1 MAFCISCG
9 ASVDGQFCPQCGAS
23 QGSAAGAA
31 APSQQASQPAPSAA
45 PPPVKK
51 GISGWVWAL
60 IGCFGLIL
68 IAVIAISVG
77 GWFIASK
84 VKSNPAA
91 AAARILAAANPN
103 VEVVSVD
110 DQGGKITLRD
120 KKTGK
125 QVTLDFD
132 DIKKG
137 RISFE
142 GEDGEKME
150 IKTQGEGEQGSVEFT
165 GKDGTTRIGKNA
177 AQLPAWLRAYPGA
190 EAQQGFGMSAST
202 AEGKSSALA
211 FKTSDAPD
219 KVAAFYEGA
228 LKEADMEVKKSSS
241 QAGNF
246 SLFTVTGEDKANKR
260 TVHITATSTDQGTM
274 INYVVSEK

>member
-23 QGSAAGAA
+23 QGSAAGPA

-60 IGCFGLIL
+60 IGCFGLIV
-68 IAVIAISVG
+68 IAGIAISVG

-150 IKTQGEGEQGSVEFT
+150 IKTKGEGEQGTIEIT
-165 GKDGTTRIGKNA
+165 GKEGTARIGKDA
-177 AQLPAWLRAYPGA
+177 AVLPSWVPPYPGA
-190 EAQQGFGMSAST
+190 EMVHGMEMNSPGQKGGTVMA
-202 AEGKSSALA
+202 
-211 FKTSDAPD
+211 KTGDSPD
-219 KVAAFYEGA
+219 KVANFYESAIKGA
-228 LKEADMEVKKSSS
+228 GMEVTKSSTQS
-241 QAGNF
+241 GNF
-246 SLFTVTGEDKANKR
+246 KMLSVTGEDKAKDR
-260 TVHITATSTDQGTM
+260 SIHIMATASEEGTM
-274 INYVVSEK
+274 ISYTFSEK